1 MYRIAT
7 FIVLLL
13 PFGGGPEGVAQ
24 EAPAAIVLRAAP
36 GPETGA
42 DTPAVG
48 ALLPVGEIA
57 GSPGT
62 SRLTLLLYDGRV
74 VDVEPGYE
82 VPPPGVEADPAFRVT
97 RAHLSAPDPEAPVAD
112 PDEAGRDPGE
122 RGPLP
127 VRPTGGHQVRS
138 ITPRMVWHAFEGAE
152 GYRLRLT
159 VSEEEVLTLEAGAD
173 TVYTIPAEA
182 ALVPGASFEWA
193 VAAMPG
199 EAMGPPA
206 TFSIASRELLDEVA
220 EALGRMRAM
229 GLDPEE
235 NGLLVAA
242 ALFRSLRLPYD
253 ALAALEAL
261 QALGDPWSPDLVRFH
276 DRVRTG
282 L

>member
-7 FIVLLL
+7 LIVLLL
-13 PFGGGPEGVAQ
+13 PLEGGPQGVDQ
-24 EAPAAIVLRAAP
+24 EAPAAIVLRAIS
-36 GPETGA
+36 GPEAGA
-42 DTPAVG
+42 DAPAVG
-48 ALLPVGEIA
+48 ALLSEGEIA

-62 SRLTLLLYDGRV
+62 TRLTLLLHDGSV
-74 VDVEPGYE
+74 VEAEPGYE
-82 VPPPGVEADPAFRVT
+82 VPPPGEEAAPAFRVT
-97 RAHLSAPDPEAPVAD
+97 RAHLLAPDPEAPVGD
-112 PDEAGRDPGE
+112 RHELRRDPGE
-122 RGPLP
+122 RGPIP
-127 VRPTGGHQVRS
+127 VRPAGGHQVRS
-138 ITPRMVWHAFEGAE
+138 LTPRMVWHAVEGAE
-152 GYRLRLT
+152 GYRLQLT
-159 VSEEEVLTLEAGAD
+159 VSDEGVLTLEAGAD

-182 ALVPGASFEWA
+182 ALVPGARFEW
-193 VAAMPG
+193 VVTAMPG
-199 EAMGPPA
+199 DVMGPPA

-220 EALGRMRAM
+220 EVLGRLRAM

-235 NGLLVAA
+235 DGLLVAA